1 MIAVAEDVFR
11 RYGYGRLDTPMFEE
25 TRLFVRGV
33 GESTDIVRKEMYT
46 FEDMGGRSMTLR
58 PEGTAPAAR
67 AYVEHG
73 MHTRPQPV
81 KLWYNWYMFRYENP
95 QSGRYRQHEQLG
107 IEAFGSDSPL
117 LDAEVIGVLAA
128 LYREL
133 GLAQI
138 ELRLN
143 SMGDRTCRSAYV
155 EHLRSFLDAHADEL
169 CGECRERTRL
179 NPLRTFDCK
188 VQGCRAVLEEA
199 PRLADE
205 LCAEC
210 AEHHAQV
217 KRQLAVQG
225 IPFVEDHRLVRGM
238 DYYTRTTF
246 EFQSAV
252 LGAQSGVGGGGR
264 YDNLVEM
271 IGGPP
276 TPGVGFGTGVERI
289 LLALARS
296 RDDLPTLQ
304 GPDGLHRGPQRRGS
318 RARLRAGARAA
329 ERGRGG
335 RARLPAT
342 QRQGPDEA
350 GRRQRRPLRR
360 HPGRRRAGRRRGH
373 PAAISPPAPRSACHV
388 SKPCDGSLQQERAH
402 ELPDAVV
409 RRDHGG
415 LGGTAGR
422 GRRVG
427 APPEG
432 SRGSGVHRPARPH
445 RAGPAG
451 VRSRGRRRRRW
462 RRAHALRNEYVLSA
476 QGTVLARSPETV
488 NPALPTGA
496 IEIAV
501 DGLTVLAKAK
511 TPALL
516 PRGPHR
522 GRRELCA
529 CATATSTC
537 DGSGCSAT

>member
-1 MIAVAEDVFR
+1 VAEKLTAPRGTYDILPEDQPVRRWIIRVAEDVFH

-73 MHTRPQPV
+73 MFTRPQPV
-81 KLWYNWYMFRYENP
+81 KLWYNWHMFRYENP

-143 SMGDRTCRSAYV
+143 SMGDRACRAAYV
-155 EHLRSFLDAHADEL
+155 EHLRSFLDAHPGEL
-169 CGECRERTRL
+169 CVECRERARL
-179 NPLRTFDCK
+179 NPLRAFDCK
-188 VQGCRAVLEEA
+188 VPGCRAVLEGA

-205 LCAEC
+205 LCPEC
-210 AEHHAQV
+210 AAHHDQV

-289 LLALARS
+289 LIALARS
-296 RDDLPTLQ
+296 REDLPTFK
-304 GPDGLHRGPQRRGS
+304 GPSVYIVALD
-318 RARLRAGARAA
+318 
-329 ERGRGG
+329 
-335 RARLPAT
+335 
-342 QRQGPDEA
+342 DA
-350 GRRQRRPLRR
+350 GRE
-360 HPGRRRAGRRRGH
+360 
-373 PAAISPPAPRSACHV
+373 SAFA
-388 SKPCDGSLQQERAH
+388 LAH
-402 ELPDAVV
+402 ELRSAGVATDLDYQHRSVKGQMKQA
-409 RRDHGG
+409 G
-415 LGGTAGR
+415 GR
-422 GRRVG
+422 GARFAVILG
-427 APPEG
+427 DEAVA
-432 SRGSGVHRPARPH
+432 SGDVTLRDLA
-445 RAGPAG
+445 AGTEE
-451 VRSRGRRRRRW
+451 R
-462 RRAHALRNEYVLSA
+462 
-476 QGTVLARSPETV
+476 
-488 NPALPTGA
+488 
-496 IEIAV
+496 
-501 DGLTVLAKAK
+501 
-511 TPALL
+511 L
-516 PRGPHR
+516 PRIEAM
-522 GRRELCA
+522 RRIV
-529 CATATSTC
+529 AT
-537 DGSGCSAT
+537 GESA